1 MAAGTVRITFIKCTP
16 TGTVLTN
23 YAVIIAVDD
32 SVKTVKIGGPEVD
45 VKTRRPIRSKTY
57 EGGYRNF
64 VDNSSDQEPPLSST
78 FDDLCFFLQHHSQV
92 LDIGDDPLTSTTFL
106 QKIIAS
112 NYMMLIKYVKS
123 TLNHLSFR
131 LSQRTNLNELDS
143 TWVES
148 GWSDLQVWTWRCNKY
163 CQRVEAIMN
172 SLGIEEQSRRDLNK
186 LSGTMSITT
195 TCGKDFQGIHRQLM
209 GLRERSEMLVSDFNS
224 VAAIILN
231 REALRE
237 ANRSIQEA
245 KSVRVLTLLG
255 MVFLPLGLASSLL
268 SMSDDYSPG
277 EKNFWIYFAIAIP
290 LVLFV
295 ILVAGAIEPL
305 PTSPRSK
312 KVQDIYSIRLNEWL
326 QLLAPYI
333 RFAIL
338 HGAMDTPNVL
348 PHVWQSESIGRV
360 YLAVKEV
367 HLFPSHSRA
376 FQSTR
381 IPYNRNPAI
390 TATPVAANT
399 AIANVVW
406 PPPTAAAAPFAS
418 TVTAVPEPDDAVE
431 VLDPPSLLP
440 AAAPTA
446 VLLPSALAVNV
457 PAVVLVTVLP

>member
-1 MAAGTVRITFIKCTP
+1 MGVELGLVCGKWQEDRTFADQWDHGQDWNCRAKSKLLVTEDGRRRLEWYVKHSSRCQSASAALIDC
-16 TGTVLTN
+16 L
-23 YAVIIAVDD
+23 VIIAVDD

-45 VKTRRPIRSKTY
+45 IKTRRPIRSKTY

-78 FDDLCFFLQHHSQV
+78 FDDLCFFFQHHSEV
-92 LDIGDDPLTSTTFL
+92 LNLDDDPLACTIFL

-143 TWVES
+143 IWVES

-172 SLGIEEQSRRDLNK
+172 SLGIEEPSRRDSNT
-186 LSGTMSITT
+186 LSATMSITT

-209 GLRERSEMLVSDFNS
+209 GLRERSDMLVSDFNS

-295 ILVAGAIEPL
+295 VLVAGAVSFGYGGGRTWIARTHDKL
-305 PTSPRSK
+305 QSKRRLRSA
-312 KVQDIYSIRLNEWL
+312 VSE
-326 QLLAPYI
+326 
-333 RFAIL
+333 
-338 HGAMDTPNVL
+338 NV
-348 PHVWQSESIGRV
+348 
-360 YLAVKEV
+360 
-367 HLFPSHSRA
+367 
-376 FQSTR
+376 
-381 IPYNRNPAI
+381 
-390 TATPVAANT
+390 
-399 AIANVVW
+399 
-406 PPPTAAAAPFAS
+406 
-418 TVTAVPEPDDAVE
+418 
-431 VLDPPSLLP
+431 
-440 AAAPTA
+440 
-446 VLLPSALAVNV
+446 
-457 PAVVLVTVLP
+457 